1 MDAFQ
6 KIVVVRNPVS
16 TNAGRADSRI
26 AELTAT
32 FPGCEL
38 AVIETVPGGREA
50 NRKALREHADLFGAE
65 TLLCIVAGDGT
76 TGMIIEALLTD
87 PVYSE
92 EVRAMPVL
100 PLWGGN
106 ANDLAHMLNGSPN
119 RATMKKLIGNGK
131 SVAVYPLQLK
141 MTLPHRAM
149 SSSIAACY
157 ISFGASAFA
166 ADRLGRTP
174 TRNQGKLGAV
184 PVVRFLRELIAVIGS
199 LVNAPTFEV
208 EEDGSHITVYEY
220 VCFNGPRFAK
230 VNGVKRPLGNR
241 TFHRAVVK
249 KKAFLS
255 VAFSIAILANKRKAH
270 ELETQHAKFRT
281 LSDTWA
287 QLDGETLQL
296 PAGSTVEI
304 MVAPQPFYA
313 LATRQF

>member
-1 MDAFQ
+1 MDAFR
-6 KIVVVRNPVS
+6 KIVVIRNPVS
-16 TNAGRADSRI
+16 TNAGRAEARI
-26 AELTAT
+26 AELTTT
-32 FPGCEL
+32 FPSCEL

-50 NRKALREHADLFGAE
+50 NRKALRKHVDLFGPD

-87 PVYSE
+87 PTYSDG
-92 EVRAMPVL
+92 VRAMPVL

-131 SVAVYPLQLK
+131 TIAIYPLLLK
-141 MTLPHRAM
+141 ITRPHDPT
-149 SSSIAACY
+149 SNSIAACY

-174 TRNQGKLGAV
+174 TRNQGRLSAV
-184 PVVRFLRELIAVIGS
+184 PVVRFLRELTAVIGS
-199 LVNAPTFEV
+199 LLNAPTFEV
-208 EEDGSHITVYEY
+208 EEDGSRITVYEY

-230 VNGVKRPLGNR
+230 VNGVKRPLGNK
-241 TFHRAVVK
+241 TFHRAVVRE
-249 KKAFLS
+249 KAFLS

-270 ELETQHAKFRT
+270 ELEIDHAKFKT

-304 MVAPQPFYA
+304 MVAPQPFHA